1 MSRPGPGPAPDRLIE
16 LGTAYWASRTLLSA
30 VELGVFAA
38 LAAGPL
44 PVEELRD
51 RLGLHRRGARDFLDA
66 LVALDLLDRDNDG
79 YRNSAETDLYLDP
92 AKASY
97 LGGMLE
103 FHNRSIYLPWATLT
117 EALRTGEAQTEFRNE
132 EDQFAA
138 VYRDPDRLTAFLTA
152 MSGYSAGSAIALA
165 NTFPWDRYQTFCDLG
180 AAQGMVPVQ
189 LALRHPHLR
198 GVGFDLPQVQPIFE
212 KFVADHGLSSR
223 VGQRRSGRRPTARSM
238 VLSRAW
244 VPPRPSGASGKPCAG
259 ATNRSE
265 SWPWSQLNPPFC
277 RAASPAPTRST
288 ESERVLSYRS
298 GGKASPIRLNKS
310 AQRRPPPWSPDLPGK
325 KDSLPGHPPAG
336 MSLPLCDWPN
346 NSDLALRSSP
356 SCATPG

>member
-1 MSRPGPGPAPDRLIE
+1 M
-16 LGTAYWASRTLLSA
+16 
-30 VELGVFAA
+30 
-38 LAAGPL
+38 
-44 PVEELRD
+44 
-51 RLGLHRRGARDFLDA
+51 DA

-223 VGQRRSGRRPTARSM
+223 VVFSDGDFFA
-238 VLSRAW
+238 
-244 VPPRPSGASGKPCAG
+244 
-259 ATNRSE
+259 
-265 SWPWSQLNPPFC
+265 
-277 RAASPAPTRST
+277 
-288 ESERVLSYRS
+288 
-298 GGKASPIRLNKS
+298 
-310 AQRRPPPWSPDLPGK
+310 
-325 KDSLPGHPPAG
+325 DSLPPAQVYVLGHVLHDWGLDAKRSLLRRAYEALPEGGAVVVCEMMIDDERRTNVAG
-336 MSLPLCDWPN
+336 LLMSLNMLVLSHDGFDYTGADCRGWMAEAGFRESYVQHLVGPESMVVGLK
-346 NSDLALRSSP
+346 
-356 SCATPG
+356 

>member
-1 MSRPGPGPAPDRLIE
+1 MSSTETPRPGPAPDRLFE

-92 AKASY
+92 AKPSY

-103 FHNRSIYLPWATLT
+103 FHNSSMYLPWATLT
-117 EALRTGEAQTEFRNE
+117 EALRTGEAQTEFKNE

-212 KFVADHGLSSR
+212 KFVADSGLSSR
-223 VGQRRSGRRPTARSM
+223 VAFSDGDFFA
-238 VLSRAW
+238 
-244 VPPRPSGASGKPCAG
+244 
-259 ATNRSE
+259 
-265 SWPWSQLNPPFC
+265 
-277 RAASPAPTRST
+277 
-288 ESERVLSYRS
+288 
-298 GGKASPIRLNKS
+298 
-310 AQRRPPPWSPDLPGK
+310 
-325 KDSLPGHPPAG
+325 DSLPPAQVYVLGHVLHDWGLDAKRSLLRRAYEALPEGGAVIVYEMMIDDERRTNAAALL
-336 MSLPLCDWPN
+336 MSLNMLVLSHDGFDYTGADCRGWMAEAGFRESYVQHLVGPESMVVGLK
-346 NSDLALRSSP
+346 
-356 SCATPG
+356 

>member
-1 MSRPGPGPAPDRLIE
+1 M
-16 LGTAYWASRTLLSA
+16 GTAYWASRTLLSA

-92 AKASY
+92 AKPSY

-117 EALRTGEAQTEFRNE
+117 EALRTGEAQTEFKDE

-138 VYRDPDRLTAFLTA
+138 VYRDPDRLTALLTA

-212 KFVADHGLSSR
+212 KFVADYGLSSR
-223 VGQRRSGRRPTARSM
+223 VTFSDGDFFA
-238 VLSRAW
+238 
-244 VPPRPSGASGKPCAG
+244 
-259 ATNRSE
+259 
-265 SWPWSQLNPPFC
+265 
-277 RAASPAPTRST
+277 
-288 ESERVLSYRS
+288 
-298 GGKASPIRLNKS
+298 
-310 AQRRPPPWSPDLPGK
+310 
-325 KDSLPGHPPAG
+325 DSLPPAQVYVLGHVLHDWGLDAKRSLLRRAYEALPEGGAVIVYEMMIDDERRTNAAG
-336 MSLPLCDWPN
+336 LLMSLNMLVLSHDGFDYTGADCQGWMAEAGFRESYVQHLVGPESMVVGLK
-346 NSDLALRSSP
+346 
-356 SCATPG
+356 